1 MVTLIQE
8 GGFPM
13 WFVLLFGFVT
23 LGCSIAYAIRLERRL
38 LGLARGMA
46 IATLFST
53 LSGTAANFGQVFHVL
68 AGKHDPALKLSSP
81 DGPLILLL
89 GLGESMSTSIIGF
102 AFLALA
108 GLFYGVGAMRSGNA

>member
-23 LGCSIAYAIRLERRL
+23 LGSSIAYAIRLEARL

-46 IATLFST
+46 LATLFST
-53 LSGTAANFGQVFHVL
+53 LSGTAANLGQVFHVL
-68 AGKHDPALKLSSP
+68 AGKRDAGLSFAGP
-81 DGPLILLL
+81 EGPLVLLL
-89 GLGESMSTSIIGF
+89 GLGESMSTSII
-102 AFLALA
+102 
-108 GLFYGVGAMRSGNA
+108 